1 MPLFSTSPSGT
12 FGLYSGSKLLG
23 ERRVAENGGTW
34 SVLRTVVMFHPK
46 GESVFSRTSFVDVM
60 LICPGSWILRELVGS
75 REGGLPHR
83 REELIAIP
91 VPATRGQV
99 ARQRAASTS
108 FSDRKS

>member
-60 LICPGSWILRELVGS
+60 LDLSRELDTARVGWIARRRS
-75 REGGLPHR
+75 SASPGGAYRDSGSGDAWSGCP
-83 REELIAIP
+83 
-91 VPATRGQV
+91 
-99 ARQRAASTS
+99 STGG
-108 FSDRKS
+108 DRV